1 MAETHRSFR
10 STLRIAFFSALLLG
24 VFTVLGIAVSPQQ
37 SAHAAP
43 TDQQIIQ
50 AAEAKVA
57 NWLESSGVF
66 AAQVR
71 FALSQGHQ
79 LTNAKGSNGALAAKA
94 DYFHFHPIFVTSKGK
109 RQGTFLGVLGHAHE
123 YDGGR
128 TGKPNNFNIWTGI
141 DLSSEYVATPGPNG
155 EDGLGREALENLLRN
170 KGVLGKKESTGM
182 LQVNF
187 RCLEEGKKCD
197 ADERTITVKLAD
209 GTEKTLCYQIHLLS
223 INFAKMILT
232 NEEQRQAGQE
242 QSPEEEPNKGGN
254 SGKGG
259 KK

>member
-1 MAETHRSFR
+1 MAETHRPYR
-10 STLRIAFFSALLLG
+10 SKQRMAFFSTLLFGALM
-24 VFTVLGIAVSPQQ
+24 VLGLAVFPQQ
-37 SAHAAP
+37 SVHAAA
-43 TDQQIIQ
+43 TDQQLIQ
-50 AAEAKVA
+50 AAEDKVA
-57 NWLESSGVF
+57 KWLESSGVF

-71 FALSQGHQ
+71 FALSKGHQ
-79 LTNAKGSNGALAAKA
+79 LTNAKGSDGALGAKA

-123 YDGGR
+123 YDGLR
-128 TGKPNNFNIWTGI
+128 TIKPNNFNIWTGV

-155 EDGLGREALENLLRN
+155 KDGLGREDLEKFLRN
-170 KGVLGKKESTGM
+170 KGLLRKNESTGM

-187 RCLEEGKKCD
+187 RCLEEDKKCA

-209 GTEKTLCYQIHLLS
+209 GTEKTLCYQIHLLG
-223 INFAKMILT
+223 IYFAKMILT

-242 QSPEEEPNKGGN
+242 QVEEEKSN
-254 SGKGG
+254 KGG

>member
-1 MAETHRSFR
+1 MTVRQGSKFWQFLLGAMMVGA
-10 STLRIAFFSALLLG
+10 LAMLVGSAL
-24 VFTVLGIAVSPQQ
+24 PQQ
-37 SAHAAP
+37 SAYAAP
-43 TDQQIIQ
+43 TDQQLIQ
-50 AAEAKVA
+50 AAEQKVA
-57 NWLESSGVF
+57 DWLESSGVF

-71 FALSQGHQ
+71 FALSNGHQ
-79 LTNAKGSNGALAAKA
+79 LTTAKGSDGALKANA
-94 DYFHFHPIFVTSKGK
+94 DYFHFHPVFVTSKGK

-123 YDGGR
+123 YDGLR
-128 TGKPNNFNIWTGI
+128 SSKPNNFNIWTGV
-141 DLSSEYVATPGPNG
+141 DLSSEYVPTPGPNG
-155 EDGLGREALENLLRN
+155 EYGLGRDDLEKFLRN
-170 KGVLGKKESTGM
+170 KGLLRKNESTGM

-197 ADERTITVKLAD
+197 ADERTIKVTVAD

-242 QSPEEEPNKGGN
+242 QTQEEKSN
-254 SGKGG
+254 KGG